1 MWSWTVSQARPLRL
15 GLAGM
20 GVGASQLL
28 PAMTTG
34 EHVRLAAVGDVRQA
48 ALDQAA
54 ADYGVETHRSI
65 EDLCRSPNVDVIW
78 VATPSYL
85 HAEHAILAAE
95 AGKHVVVSK
104 PLAITLDECAAMN
117 AAAERHGVLLLAGH
131 TQSMAPA
138 IRKLAVLAQGGAFGR
153 LGMIH
158 TWHYTDWMYRPRL
171 PEELDPA
178 KGGGPVY
185 RQASHQVDIVRLI
198 GGGQVRSV
206 RAMTV
211 QLDAAR
217 GAPGSYTV
225 YLEFADGTPAT
236 IVYSGYG
243 HFATGE
249 LTGKQPLAER
259 VPDAFAAAD
268 ERTQKEALRSSRR
281 GQELSLGQFGLTV
294 VTCERADL
302 RESPDGLW
310 VYERGGRRELPV
322 PRELRGAAEL
332 DEMYQAVVHG
342 RPLSHDGRWG
352 LATLEVC
359 VAIHASARTRQE
371 VLLTHQTGSSS

>member
-1 MWSWTVSQARPLRL
+1 LTEQRPLRL

-34 EHVRLAAVGDVRQA
+34 PHVRLTAVGDLRQA
-48 ALDQAA
+48 ARDQAA
-54 ADYGVETHRSI
+54 AEYGVETHASV
-65 EDLCRSPNVDVIW
+65 EELCRSPNVDVVW

-95 AGKHVVVSK
+95 AGKHVIVSK
-104 PLAITLDECAAMN
+104 PLAITLDECEAMN
-117 AAAERHGVLLLAGH
+117 AAAERNGVLLLAGH

-138 IRKLAVLAQGGAFGR
+138 VRKMADLARSGEFGR

-178 KGGGPVY
+178 LGGGPVY

-198 GGGQVRSV
+198 GGGLVRSV

-211 QLDAAR
+211 QLDAGR

-236 IVYSGYG
+236 IVYNGYG
-243 HFATGE
+243 HFETGE
-249 LTGKQPLAER
+249 LTGKRSLAER
-259 VPDAFAAAD
+259 VPDEFAAAD

-281 GQELSLGQFGLTV
+281 GQEMSLGQFGLTL
-294 VTCERADL
+294 VTCEQADL

-310 VYERGGRRELPV
+310 VYERGGRREVSV
-322 PRELRGAAEL
+322 PRELRGEAEL
-332 DEMYQAVVHG
+332 EEMYQAVAHG

-352 LATLEVC
+352 QATLEVC
-359 VAIHASARTRQE
+359 VAIHESARTRQE
-371 VLLTHQTGSSS
+371 VLLSHQTASPG

>member
-1 MWSWTVSQARPLRL
+1 MSEPRPLRL
-15 GLAGM
+15 GLAGL

-34 EHVRLAAVGDVRQA
+34 PHVRLTAVGDVRQT

-54 ADYGVETHRSI
+54 AEYGIATHRSI
-65 EDLCRSPNVDVIW
+65 EELCRDPNVDVVW
-78 VATPSYL
+78 VATPSHL

-95 AGKHVVVSK
+95 GGKHVIVSK
-104 PLAITLDECAAMN
+104 PLAITLDEAEAMN
-117 AAAERHGVLLLAGH
+117 AAAERNGVLLLAGH

-138 IRKLAVLAQGGAFGR
+138 VRKLADLARGGVFGR

-171 PEELDPA
+171 PEELDSA
-178 KGGGPVY
+178 RGGGPVF

-198 GGGQVRSV
+198 GGGLVRSV

-211 QLDAAR
+211 QLDAER

-243 HFATGE
+243 HFETGE
-249 LTGKQPLAER
+249 LTGKRSMAER
-259 VPDAFAAAD
+259 VPEAMAGAD
-268 ERTQKEALRSSRR
+268 ERAQKEALRSARR
-281 GQELSLGQFGLTV
+281 GQEQSLGQFGLTI

-310 VYERGGRRELPV
+310 VYERGGRREIPV

-332 DEMYQAVVHG
+332 EEMYQAVVHG

-359 VAIHASARTRQE
+359 LAIHESARTRQE
-371 VLLTHQTGSSS
+371 VVLSQQTASPN

>member
-1 MWSWTVSQARPLRL
+1 MSGDAPLRL

-34 EHVRLAAVGDVRQA
+34 PHVRLTAVGDVRPA
-48 ALDQAA
+48 ARDQAA
-54 ADYGVETHRSI
+54 ADYGAETHASV
-65 EDLCRSPNVDVIW
+65 EELCRSPNVDVVW

-95 AGKHVVVSK
+95 AGKHVIVSK
-104 PLAITLDECAAMN
+104 PLAITLDECEAMN
-117 AAAERHGVLLLAGH
+117 AAAERNGVLLLAGH

-138 IRKLAVLAQGGAFGR
+138 VRKLAELARGGEFGR

-178 KGGGPVY
+178 MGGGPVY

-198 GGGQVRSV
+198 GGGLVRSV

-211 QLDAAR
+211 QLDAGR

-243 HFATGE
+243 HFETGE
-249 LTGKQPLAER
+249 LTGKRSMAER
-259 VPDAFAAAD
+259 VPDEYAAAD

-281 GQELSLGQFGLTV
+281 GQEMSLGQFGLTL
-294 VTCERADL
+294 VTCEQADL

-310 VYERGGRRELPV
+310 IYERGGRRQIPV
-322 PRELRGAAEL
+322 PRELRGEAEL
-332 DEMYQAVVHG
+332 EEMHQAVAHG

-352 LATLEVC
+352 QATLEVC
-359 VAIHASARTRQE
+359 VAIHESARTRQE
-371 VLLTHQTGSSS
+371 VLLTHQTASPS

>member
-1 MWSWTVSQARPLRL
+1 
-15 GLAGM
+15 
-20 GVGASQLL
+20 
-28 PAMTTG
+28 MTTG
-34 EHVRLAAVGDVRQA
+34 PHVRLTAVGDVREE
-48 ALDQAA
+48 ALDRAA
-54 ADYGVETHRSI
+54 AEYGVETHRSI
-65 EDLCRSPNVDVIW
+65 EDLCRSPSVDVVW
-78 VATPSYL
+78 VATPSHL
-85 HAEHAILAAE
+85 HAEHAIMAAE
-95 AGKHVVVSK
+95 GGKHVIVSK

-117 AAAERHGVLLLAGH
+117 AAAERNGVLLLAGH
-131 TQSMAPA
+131 TQSMAPTV
-138 IRKLAVLAQGGAFGR
+138 RKLAELARGGAFGR

-178 KGGGPVY
+178 KGGGPVF

-198 GGGQVRSV
+198 GGGLVRSV

-211 QLDAAR
+211 QLDPAR
-217 GAPGSYTV
+217 GAPGGYTV

-243 HFATGE
+243 YFETGE
-249 LTGKQPLAER
+249 LTGKRSRAER
-259 VPDAFAAAD
+259 VPEEFAAAD
-268 ERTQKEALRSSRR
+268 ERTRKEALRSARQ
-281 GQELSLGQFGLTV
+281 GQEMSLGQFGLTV

-310 VYERGGRRELPV
+310 VYERGGRREIPV

-332 DEMYQAVVHG
+332 AEMYQAVVHD
-342 RPLSHDGRWG
+342 RPLSHDGHWG

-359 VAIHASARTRQE
+359 VAIHESARTRQE
-371 VLLTHQTGSSS
+371 VLLAHQTASPR